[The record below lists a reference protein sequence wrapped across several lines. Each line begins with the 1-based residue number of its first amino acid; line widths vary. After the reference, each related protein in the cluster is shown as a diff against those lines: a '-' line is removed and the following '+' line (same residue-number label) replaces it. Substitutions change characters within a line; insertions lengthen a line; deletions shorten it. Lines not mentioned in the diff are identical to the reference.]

1 MAELETDNAI
11 EEATRPVADVTVVIL
26 AYSLRRFELDCAA
39 VESALAQTVA
49 PREIMLCVD
58 DNDDRP
64 ELLRRFSERWPQR
77 AGELTSV
84 RIVESR
90 SDAERSAPTV
100 GRSGWRFR
108 AHYGFR
114 GTGISSGR
122 TTCLALAETEL
133 LVFLDDDA
141 TADPDWLE
149 RLLAPFADPT
159 VVAVGG
165 APLPVYAKPRPR
177 WFPAEFDW
185 VFGCAYE
192 GLPKHTSPA
201 LRLIGANMAMRC
213 EALRAIG
220 GVGSMEDMEI
230 CHRLLQGSPGAKL
243 IYEPRAI
250 VRHRVHEDRLA
261 WGYFWRRC
269 FWANRDKVA
278 IMQGLGDAGNLKADR
293 NFIMRSLSLGVAK
306 GLRDFAGGDVG
317 GLERALSIVVG
328 IGVSAV
334 GYVTGLVQWNLGA
347 RRSRA
352 STPAP

>member
-1 MAELETDNAI
+1 MAELETDTAT
-11 EEATRPVADVTVVIL
+11 EQATRQVADATVVIL
-26 AYSLRRFELDCAA
+26 AYSLARWELDCAA
-39 VESALAQTVA
+39 VESALGQTLA
-49 PREIMLCVD
+49 PAEIMLCVD
-58 DNDDRP
+58 DNADRP
-64 ELLRRFSERWPQR
+64 QLLERFRERWPQR
-77 AGELTSV
+77 PGEVPTV

-90 SDAERSAPTV
+90 SDAERSTPTV
-100 GRSGWRFR
+100 GRAGWRFR

-122 TTCLALAETEL
+122 TTCLALAQTEF

-141 TADPDWLE
+141 VADPDWLA
-149 RLLAPFADPT
+149 RLLAPFEDPS

-192 GLPKHTSPA
+192 GLPKRTASV

-213 EALRAIG
+213 EQLRAIG

-230 CHRLLQGSPGAKL
+230 CHRLLQRSPGSKL

-278 IMQGLGDAGNLKADR
+278 IMYGLGDAGNLKADR
-293 NFIMRSLSLGVAK
+293 SFIARSLSIGVAR
-306 GLRDFAGGDVG
+306 GLRDFVTGDVG
-317 GLERALSIVVG
+317 GLQRALSIIAG

-334 GYVTGLVQWNLGA
+334 GYLTGLVEWHATA
-347 RRSRA
+347 RSSRS
-352 STPAP
+352 STTR